1 MTETNRVI
9 PAIMLAI
16 TKARGRLTILFR
28 NNVAQA
34 VVGRAVWIRHEQ
46 AVTVRPGDCIVRSAR
61 VLHAG
66 LVKGSS
72 DLVGWDEVVVTPE
85 MVGSTVA
92 VFTVIEAKDKGGR
105 LEPEQRNFLDRVKAA
120 GGKAGVA
127 SGPDDALAIISDTGR
142 SDKGSQ

>member
-61 VLHAG
+61 VKRPG
-66 LVKGSS
+66 R
-72 DLVGWDEVVVTPE
+72 VG
-85 MVGSTVA
+85 
-92 VFTVIEAKDKGGR
+92 
-105 LEPEQRNFLDRVKAA
+105 
-120 GGKAGVA
+120 
-127 SGPDDALAIISDTGR
+127 
-142 SDKGSQ
+142 